1 MTMLEL
7 AARDFKRAK
16 IAYLKARER
25 KNIAPDELAHLADLL
40 NLRFAILEA
49 VEAHVAN
56 NA

>member
-25 KNIAPDELAHLADLL
+25 KNIASDELAHLAELL

-49 VEAHVAN
+49 VEKEN
-56 NA
+56 NNDR